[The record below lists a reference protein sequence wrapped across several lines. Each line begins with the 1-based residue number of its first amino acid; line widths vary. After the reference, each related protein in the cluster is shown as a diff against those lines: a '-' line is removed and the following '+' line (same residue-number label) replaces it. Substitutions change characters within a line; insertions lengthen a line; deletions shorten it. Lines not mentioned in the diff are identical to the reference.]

1 VEKEHPMRFLSL
13 LVVALIAAGP
23 VACSGERILFDTDI
37 GGDIDDAGT
46 MAVLHALAD
55 AGEIEILGIGVVNGH
70 ENTVPY
76 TDAINTWF
84 GRPDLPVGTI
94 KEGAPFRRDTYMA
107 DVVRDYPHD
116 LNAASAPDAVA
127 LYRRILAA
135 QPDHSVTLAAVG
147 PATNMCRL
155 LESKPD
161 THSPLSG
168 VELVRQKVKLY
179 AAGGNGDGGLPKG
192 RCGWN
197 YRMDIPAAKREL
209 ELLPDTFPT
218 VFAGGSGN
226 KLKIGSCYKDA
237 PANHIIRRSYEAYFR
252 GKPDLDRPTWDQL
265 RVLYAARPSARE
277 LFDVSAFGDIAVS
290 DPDRI
295 AWAETPA
302 RNRAYAYVKDLDAM
316 RKMLTTLM
324 MHAPAAVKTTAS
336 QAPAAAPATPAAAV
350 RPAAPWPPPAGAVR
364 VIVDTDT
371 ANEIDD
377 QYALAAALGF
387 PERLRIEGLVAAHF
401 GDPGGGAKGIG
412 TSHAEAVR
420 VLEKAGRAETIP
432 VKRGVDRLVAGAENP
447 TSDGIDF
454 IIERAMAST
463 PEDPLWLVLL
473 GPATDAVVALRK
485 EPKIAERMVVFWHVR
500 SEWPKRCRNFNAK
513 NDPEAARLIFELP
526 SRLVLFD
533 TGTDLHLRA
542 DASERRYGGIG
553 PLGRYL
559 ADVHKARF
567 PDKDEQSKGKAV
579 FDLGDTAALVDPA
592 CVKWERVQAPGV
604 TDDLTYDFTRKN
616 GEVVRIHSV
625 DKARSFDLLE
635 QALRALAG
643 GAK

>member
-1 VEKEHPMRFLSL
+1 MRIAWLCVVVL
-13 LVVALIAAGP
+13 LAACP
-23 VACSGERILFDTDI
+23 VAGSGERILFDTDI
-37 GGDIDDAGT
+37 GGDIDDAGA

-55 AGEIEILGIGVVNGH
+55 AGEIGILGIGVVNGH

-84 GRPDLPVGTI
+84 GRPDLPLGTI

-116 LNAASAPDAVA
+116 LDAASAPDAAA

-135 QPDHSVTLAAVG
+135 QPDHSVTLVAVG
-147 PATNMCRL
+147 PATNIRRL

-168 VELVRQKVKLY
+168 IELVRQKVKLY

-209 ELLPDTFPT
+209 ELLPDTLPT

-237 PANHIIRRSYEAYFR
+237 PVNHIIRRSYEAYFR
-252 GKPDLDRPTWDQL
+252 GKSDLDRPTWDQL
-265 RVLYAARPSARE
+265 RVLYAARPSARD
-277 LFDVSAFGDIAVS
+277 LFDLSASGDIQVG

-295 AWAETPA
+295 AWTETPA
-302 RNRAYAYVKDLDAM
+302 RNRAYAYVKDLDAT
-316 RKMLTTLM
+316 RKTLTVLM
-324 MHAPAAVKTTAS
+324 MHAPAAGATTAS
-336 QAPAAAPATPAAAV
+336 EAPASAPATPGGAV
-350 RPAAPWPPPAGAVR
+350 RPAAPWPPPAGALR
-364 VIVDTDT
+364 VIIDTDT

-377 QYALAAALGF
+377 QHALAAALGF
-387 PERLRIEGLVAAHF
+387 PGRLRIEGLVAAHF
-401 GDPGGGAKGIG
+401 GQAGGGAKGIDK
-412 TSHAEAVR
+412 SQAEAVR

-432 VKRGVDRLVAGAENP
+432 VRRGVDRLVAGAEHP

-473 GPATDAVVALRK
+473 GPATDAVVALRR

-500 SEWPKRCRNFNAK
+500 SEWPTRCRNFNAK
-513 NDPEAARLIFELP
+513 NDPEATRRIFEIP

-559 ADVHKARF
+559 ADIHKARF
-567 PDKDEQSKGKAV
+567 PDRDEQSRGKAV
-579 FDLGDTAALVDPA
+579 FDLGDTAALVDPD
-592 CVKWERVQAPGV
+592 CVTWERVQAPGV
-604 TDDLTYDFTRKN
+604 TDDLMYDTARN
-616 GEVVRIHSV
+616 HGEVVRIHSI
-625 DKARSFDLLE
+625 DTGRPFALLE
-635 QALRALAG
+635 QALRTVSENPVAPRSR
-643 GAK
+643 